1 MNIGEKALIAATSI
15 VFGEKVYICDQGRLS
30 GVKVALKFHDIQEGL
45 AKAVLGA
52 ESNEKLPLGSRK
64 TLLVLVYV
72 LEDDP
77 DIGFFGVV
85 EFLARVMKPLLE
97 EFNFRWPHPKTR
109 YQTPHVGMNVNIL
122 FQSLQ
127 VMYQDQSLLPFRY
140 PFPFR
145 PSPLPPSL
153 PDITS
158 KAPTPPAPSPSLTSL
173 NTIPSSS
180 TVTPSPFSIVPS
192 LPSTS
197 SSSPSF
203 VFRMAPI
210 IASTFKRNNRISPLA
225 PSEPSKGILS
235 RIGDTFGI
243 SRSLDMLGSSS
254 FLPPVLPPGPI
265 TYDAPSPLPHPTST
279 LRSRNTDRTS
289 TPDRRRSKGSQRFDG
304 STKENAGSDFEP
316 PQKRRKF

>member
-1 MNIGEKALIAATSI
+1 MDIGEKALIAATSI

-30 GVKVALKFHDIQEGL
+30 VSSFLLLLVSASHHITGRKSCAECHDIQEGL

-52 ESNEKLPLGSRK
+52 ESNDELPLGSRK
-64 TLLVLVYV
+64 TLLVLVCV

-85 EFLARVMKPLLE
+85 EFLARVMKPLPE

-109 YQTPHVGMNVNIL
+109 YRERETPHVGMNVNIL

-140 PFPFR
+140 PFP
-145 PSPLPPSL
+145 
-153 PDITS
+153 
-158 KAPTPPAPSPSLTSL
+158 PSLTSL
-173 NTIPSSS
+173 NPIPSSS
-180 TVTPSPFSIVPS
+180 TVTPSPFFIVPS

-203 VFRMAPI
+203 VLRMAPI
-210 IASTFKRNNRISPLA
+210 IASAFKQNNRISPLA

-265 TYDAPSPLPHPTST
+265 TYDAPSPLPRPTST
-279 LRSRNTDRTS
+279 LRSRNTGRTS
-289 TPDRRRSKGSQRFDG
+289 TPDRRRFKGSQRFDG